1 MSMARDTCFG
11 ARSGT
16 TLQGNKAGLY
26 GPAVQ
31 NARYVAVPGLMGQ
44 IGWVRT
50 FQRNAFKKEP

>member
-44 IGWVRT
+44 IG
-50 FQRNAFKKEP
+50 